1 LAAAVEG
8 HLRLQV
14 LQEQCWGMAARVM
27 LPVLVPLLML
37 VWWLLEGRSCL
48 MMRQRHGRYNAQ
60 TGSWF
65 HWYHALHH

>member
-1 LAAAVEG
+1 
-8 HLRLQV
+8 
-14 LQEQCWGMAARVM
+14 
-27 LPVLVPLLML
+27 VLVPLLML